1 LAAAGCQII
10 LFSTGIGAPQGFPF
24 VPVVKL
30 SGNRNTVERLVDFID
45 LDVSQVL
52 LQGETL
58 DAAGDR
64 VLEFPIQVAS
74 GSKTKAETIGY
85 SGSTAIYQ
93 AGPIV

>member
-1 LAAAGCQII
+1 
-10 LFSTGIGAPQGFPF
+10 
-24 VPVVKL
+24 
-30 SGNRNTVERLVDFID
+30 
-45 LDVSQVL
+45 
-52 LQGETL
+52 L